1 VITSSKVGRALS
13 APELAIDTRR
23 ESGRIASFI
32 RQTVRRASANGVVVA
47 LSGGIDSAVVGALC
61 VRALGKE
68 KVLGLSL
75 PSDHTPKEDIQDAQ
89 ALAESWRIKM
99 ERVPISRIVGAIT
112 KSARIDGTKIARAN
126 VEARVRM
133 VILYYYA
140 NTLGRLVSGTGDKS
154 EELLGYFSKF
164 GDGAVD
170 FLPIAHLYKTQ
181 VRQLGASLG
190 LPSGV
195 VEKPPS
201 PQLWPGQKAT
211 DELPADYERLDI
223 VLHYLFDLKAG
234 AHEAA
239 SRANVPVSVVEKVV
253 AMHRNTEHKR
263 RLPPSL
269 A

>member
-1 VITSSKVGRALS
+1 LPRA
-13 APELAIDTRR
+13 EMAIDARR
-23 ESGRIASFI
+23 EAKRIASFI
-32 RQTVRRASANGVVVA
+32 VQTVERASANGVVVA

-61 VRALGKE
+61 VKALGTKR
-68 KVLGLSL
+68 VLGLSL
-75 PSDHTPKEDIQDAQ
+75 PSDHTPKKDTQDAR
-89 ALAESWRIKM
+89 ALADSWGIKAQNI
-99 ERVPISRIVGAIT
+99 PISRIVEAIT
-112 KSARIDGTKIARAN
+112 KSAEINGTKVARAN

-133 VILYYYA
+133 IILYYYA
-140 NTLGRLVSGTGDKS
+140 NTFGHLVSGTGDKS

-164 GDGAVD
+164 GDGGVD

-181 VRQLGASLG
+181 VRQLGSYLE
-190 LPSGV
+190 LPRDV
-195 VEKPPS
+195 VGKPAS

-234 AHEAA
+234 AREAA